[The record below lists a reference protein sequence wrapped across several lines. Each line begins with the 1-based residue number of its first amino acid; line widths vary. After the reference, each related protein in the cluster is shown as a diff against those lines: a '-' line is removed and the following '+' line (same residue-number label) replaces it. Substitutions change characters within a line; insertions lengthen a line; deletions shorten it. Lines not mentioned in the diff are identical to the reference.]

1 MMGRYTE
8 TNTKC
13 ETLTERQNKQEEE
26 LLTKT
31 ERVSYVDARSLI
43 LTNIMS

>member
-1 MMGRYTE
+1 MRRYNE

-13 ETLTERQNKQEEE
+13 EILTERQKKQEEE

-31 ERVSYVDARSLI
+31 ERVSYVDAHSLI
-43 LTNIMS
+43 LTNMIS